1 MRTSCIPAV
10 INCNVFV
17 FVQVLGGNGTEMAFI
32 DSSFI
37 EGVDYA
43 IFFSEDAA
51 LAYVTRFPIVFL

>member
-1 MRTSCIPAV
+1 M
-10 INCNVFV
+10 
-17 FVQVLGGNGTEMAFI
+17 QVLGGNDTEMAFI

-51 LAYVTRFPIVFL
+51 LAYVTRFSPIVFL